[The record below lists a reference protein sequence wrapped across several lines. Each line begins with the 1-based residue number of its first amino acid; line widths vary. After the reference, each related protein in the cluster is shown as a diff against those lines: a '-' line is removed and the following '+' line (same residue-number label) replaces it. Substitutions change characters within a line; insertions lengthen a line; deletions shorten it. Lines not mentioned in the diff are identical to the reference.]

1 MADHR
6 SKAITSRVR
15 FDVFQ
20 LLWRAAPAAD
30 IEALLLHRERD
41 FPANLTKAE
50 NAHRR
55 VGGERRRNVDP
66 AAIAGLLLE
75 YVKPPVVAVNRSLC
89 VVNHRSRERR
99 IDKARQ
105 RYSFREALR
114 IQLICAGAK
123 RKYGPQNYQ
132 ALETAVRKRPDHG
145 NVYAFRTINLIA
157 HRELEFVE
165 LAGNGLEPFTQGNH
179 IALEIKGRL
188 NFRDGGGN

>member
-15 FDVFQ
+15 SDFFQ
-20 LLWRAAPAAD
+20 LLGRASPAAD

-55 VGGERRRNVDP
+55 VGGERPRNVDP

-123 RKYGPQNYQ
+123 RKYGPQIHE
-132 ALETAVRKRPDHG
+132 ALETAVRKRPHPG
-145 NVYAFRTINLIA
+145 TFYAFRTINTIPHL
-157 HRELEFVE
+157 ELEVVE
-165 LAGNGLEPFTQGNH
+165 LAGNPLAPF
-179 IALEIKGRL
+179 IR
-188 NFRDGGGN
+188 